1 LSAKELNNMLYKY
14 PSEGESCKEFVV
26 SLRSF
31 LALKREL
38 KLQEPIFHL
47 QNTDEALA
55 MNLELDPQLFN
66 SFVENIMF

>member
-1 LSAKELNNMLYKY
+1 MLYKY

-38 KLQEPIFHL
+38 KLQEPIFRL
-47 QNTDEALA
+47 QNTDEAEA
-55 MNLELDPQLFN
+55 MKSEFEPQLFN
-66 SFVENIMF
+66 SFVENIMFNAIR